1 MRGIPRIL
9 LRKITEELVRA
20 IVCGGGIAG
29 LTASWWLGNWGWD
42 VLLVE
47 RSRTVREAGYMIDFF
62 GSGYD
67 VAERMGLLPRLR
79 SLNYPMGRVLTVD
92 GHGKP
97 GARLDYDLFSDV
109 LHGRLLDLMRGD
121 LERVLSEALPAP
133 VEARY
138 GTSIDAIEQTPDTV
152 AVTLADGTI
161 ERADVLIG
169 ADGIHSR
176 VRSLV
181 FGDETQFL
189 KYLGYHTAAYLF
201 EDDAVAAK
209 LEHGV
214 QLVAEPGRH
223 AGLYPI
229 RGGKIAAFF
238 VYRSDRSSIAS
249 HACVEL
255 HRVYAGV
262 GGLLPRALEHCRV
275 AKDVYIDVVA
285 QITMPRWTDGR
296 VALIGDACCA
306 VSLVAGQGASIA
318 MGSAYVLATSLG
330 SSASVEEALVRY
342 ERQVRPVVERKQAS
356 GRRTAEWVFPTKPF
370 PLAIRNLVFRLGQL
384 PGLRFLLRPLFAVGK
399 ESLANVAIQKMR

>member
-1 MRGIPRIL
+1 
-9 LRKITEELVRA
+9 VRA

-29 LTASWWLGNWGWD
+29 LTASWWLGTWGWD

-47 RSRTVREAGYMIDFF
+47 RSPALREAGYMIDFF

-79 SLNYPMGRVLTVD
+79 RLHYPMGRVLTVD
-92 GHGKP
+92 GGGNP

-121 LERVLSEALPAP
+121 LERVLSEALPAR

-138 GTSIDAIEQTPDTV
+138 GATIDAIEQTADTV
-152 AVTLADGTI
+152 VVTLADGTT

-176 VRSLV
+176 IRSLV

-189 KYLGYHTAAYLF
+189 KYLGYHTAAYVF
-201 EDDAVAAK
+201 EDDEVAAK
-209 LEHGV
+209 LEGGV

-223 AGLYPI
+223 AGLYRI

-238 VYRSDRSSIAS
+238 VYRSDRPSIAS

-262 GGLLPRALEHCRV
+262 GGLLPQSLEHCRV

-285 QITMPRWTDGR
+285 QITMPKWTDGR

-318 MGSAYVLATSLG
+318 MGSAYVLAARLR
-330 SSASVEEALVRY
+330 SSASVEEALLRY
-342 ERQVRPVVERKQAS
+342 ERQVRPVVERKQAA
-356 GRRTAEWVFPTKPF
+356 GRRTAEWLFPTKPL
-370 PLAIRNLVFRLGQL
+370 PLAIRNLVLRLGQL

-399 ESLANVAIQKMR
+399 ESLANVAR